1 MILSF
6 QAWPAVIYDG
16 PQSYSIFV
24 KNSQKVFI
32 FENFLRK
39 VFPHAYCTSP
49 NTTTTVL
56 IRASLSPKVH
66 FLKQIF
72 GLNLNA
78 VKPKTSY
85 AYQTGALLFVPVRYS
100 FDIQGII

>member
-1 MILSF
+1 MT
-6 QAWPAVIYDG
+6 A

-24 KNSQKVFI
+24 KNPQEVFI
-32 FENFLRK
+32 FENFLKK

-49 NTTTTVL
+49 NTTMTVL
-56 IRASLSPKVH
+56 IRASLCPKVH

-78 VKPKTSY
+78 VKPKNLLRLSEWRTSIC
-85 AYQTGALLFVPVRYS
+85 ASMVL
-100 FDIQGII
+100 I